1 LTIEFFLATLLS
13 VKAVLTP
20 LDVTRP
26 RVPFDPIAGS
36 NARAPVC
43 DEAPKS

>member
-1 LTIEFFLATLLS
+1 MA
-13 VKAVLTP
+13 P

-36 NARAPVC
+36 NVPAHR
-43 DEAPKS
+43 EAPKP